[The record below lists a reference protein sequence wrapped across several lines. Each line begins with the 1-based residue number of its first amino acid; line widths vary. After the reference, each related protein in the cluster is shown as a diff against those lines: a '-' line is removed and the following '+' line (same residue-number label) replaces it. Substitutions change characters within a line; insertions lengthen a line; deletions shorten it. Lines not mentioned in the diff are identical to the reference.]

1 MSGIKR
7 ILVHLDSTDRCALRL
22 ALACHIAKRQ
32 GARLVGL
39 FAETDPTVPG
49 PIADWP
55 TATHA
60 AAAQSTRD
68 AFAAALA
75 EHGVQGDWYGVHSG
89 QPDQLTQEVLAAARA
104 SDLTLLGQHNETHHR
119 TIPAGMVEEIVVGA
133 GTPVL
138 ILPYAGTFTMDGHGA
153 LVAWNGSREAAHALA
168 GARPLLEMAGKAL
181 VLELIPEGRRPPREE
196 APWSD
201 PTALLAAWGVTA
213 EHERHHVT
221 GIGIMD
227 LLLSRLTD
235 EGAALLVMGAHGH
248 YGFPSLGRGRGTR
261 YILDHMTVPVLMAH

>member
-7 ILVHLDSTDRCALRL
+7 ILIHLDSTDRCALRL
-22 ALACHIAKRQ
+22 DLACRIAQRH

-39 FAETDPTVPG
+39 FAETDPSVPG
-49 PIADWP
+49 PIGTWP
-55 TATHA
+55 TDAHA
-60 AAAQSTRD
+60 AASAASRA
-68 AFAAALA
+68 AFTAAV
-75 EHGVQGDWYGVHSG
+75 EGHGVAGEWHGVETG
-89 QPDQLTQEVLAAARA
+89 QPEHLTEEVLAAARTA
-104 SDLTLLGQHNETHHR
+104 DLTLLGQHEEVRHR
-119 TIPAGMVEEIVVGA
+119 TVPAAMVEDIVVGA

-138 ILPYAGTFTMDGHGA
+138 ILPYAGTFTLEGHGA
-153 LVAWNGSREAAHALA
+153 IVAWNGSRESAHALA

-181 VLELIPEGRRPPREE
+181 VLELIPDGRRPPREE

-201 PTALLAAWGVTA
+201 PTALLDAWGVKA
-213 EHERHHVT
+213 EHERHHTT

-235 EGAALLVMGAHGH
+235 EGAGLLVMGAHGH